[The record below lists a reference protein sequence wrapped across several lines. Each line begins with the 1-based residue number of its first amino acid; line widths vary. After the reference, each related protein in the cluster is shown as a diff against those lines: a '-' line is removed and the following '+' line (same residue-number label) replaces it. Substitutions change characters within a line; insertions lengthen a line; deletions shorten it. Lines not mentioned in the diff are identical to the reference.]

1 MKILIVEDNPL
12 LRENLEFLLKKFQF
26 VPESA
31 ANGQIAFDKITTQK
45 YDAIVLDINMP
56 VLNGKQLLQKLN
68 EIWKNIPTI
77 ALTSDGMLEDKIEM
91 FELWVDD
98 YLTKP
103 FEVEELVMR
112 LRSILKR
119 GEIKIDTKK
128 IHKNVEINFTK
139 KKLYFDNNEIIFSNK
154 MYLIVE
160 FLMKNIWYPQN
171 KSKLMEYVWWEQEEN
186 LEFNSTTLESHIYC
200 IRKKLGKDFIKTVKG
215 IWYIIEE

>member
-1 MKILIVEDNPL
+1 MKILIIEDNPI

-31 ANGQIAFDKITTQK
+31 ANGQIAFEKICSSK
-45 YDAIVLDINMP
+45 YDAMILDVNMP
-56 VLNGKQLLQKLN
+56 VLNGKELLQKLSQHN
-68 EIWKNIPTI
+68 INIPTI
-77 ALTSDGMLEDKIEM
+77 ALTSDGMLADKIQM

-139 KKLYFDNNEIIFSNK
+139 KKVYFENNEIIFSNK
-154 MYLIVE
+154 LYLIIE

-171 KSKLMEYVWWEQEEN
+171 KAKLMEYVWWEQEEN
-186 LEFNSTTLESHIYC
+186 LEFNSTTLESHIYS
-200 IRKKLGKDFIKTVKG
+200 IRKKLWKDFIKTVKW